1 MLNKMSKI
9 SMLFLMVIPLVVLAS
24 DPSFYVKKDSW
35 DKTLWASI
43 NALEKLELSGGSA
56 AGMPDFG
63 GSDFTVMLW
72 LKSTASRSTIYGKVS
87 RGSDRPEDQSK
98 VFYIEEG
105 MLKYQIQSI
114 GTLNS
119 DHLVNDGKWH
129 HVVLTG
135 RNPHQFYVDGKK
147 VKEAN
152 FDNTADLKPD
162 EAALRVRLGFG
173 QWGFPF
179 RDFVTFDGTMDE
191 LKIYNRKLSSE
202 EINAVYNG
210 ESGSEMGLAGWWQ
223 FEKMD
228 QEVSQDYEGDA
239 KIKDST
245 PYKNDGEPFRCEI
258 AEGKIGNGLMFSG
271 RSGVRMS
278 DSAGLTS
285 RNQIWNLLKQDFSS
299 EKELTEM
306 KLERHDGIWNHFFIE
321 GGIAKIAG
329 IYADKT
335 RDFSSFRDQTEDL
348 AGSASTYE
356 DVAKIRAL
364 YHLSISNLKI
374 YNDLQTKIK
383 SMQLAVNHLMEEY
396 GNNYPKGSEFLESLD
411 KFENQAI
418 RLVDNPSDF
427 NYAEELNRKFKTFQY
442 EALVANNPLFDFDE
456 MVFVKR
462 YTYQSS
468 HYYTDFIDGT
478 ENPGGHLSVLS
489 LKDGTVKDLLP
500 KMDKGIFGR
509 YDLSFD
515 AKKIVLDWK
524 EKNGKGFRLYE
535 LGVDGK
541 GLTQLTFEPEDE
553 EERIAKYDNSF
564 LGGTSRIYQHHTD
577 DMHPCYLPD
586 GGIVFSSSRCEF
598 SILCDGP
605 TKLTTA
611 VLYRIDADGSN
622 MQKLTNSAVS
632 EFSPAMMHDG
642 RILYNRWEYVD
653 KGQIA
658 VKCLWA
664 MHPDGSSTQEI
675 YGNDIPYPPVFIH
688 GRPIPGSNS
697 QFVFLGT
704 PHFPQSGVGT
714 VIRID
719 INKPIRT
726 HEPMT
731 YITPDVDIRT
741 EGGFHH
747 KIDGKWVKTDNG
759 PLYMD
764 PYPLSEKFFLV
775 SHNPDKEWKD
785 VRAYGLYLIDEFG
798 NHVKIYQDPEYS
810 SWQPMPL
817 KPRETPPII
826 PSVRHQIAGQAEES
840 VVIMSDVYEG
850 LEGIERGTVKY
861 LRILEQV
868 PRPWSSRRMWQY
880 DGGAPAISRGS
891 VLGLKVL
898 HGVVPVHDDGSAYFI
913 VPANKNIY
921 FEALDENY
929 MELQRQ
935 RTYINYRP
943 GEKRTCIGCH
953 ELRQFSPPNKYIE
966 AVTMDPVRPQAQ
978 PGEIAPRSIHYI
990 ADVQPV
996 LDKYCIS
1003 CHNDS
1008 EEAGDLVLTGEL
1020 TEMFNVSYENI
1031 MDRKLVVT
1039 VDEGDDFE
1047 KTEPLAPKSLGSHAS
1062 KFITTLVNGHYDI
1075 EIPIEDFVKL
1085 TTWVDANAQY
1095 YGTYYGRQNIEYEDH
1110 PDFRPL
1116 HTFEEAIG

>member
-1 MLNKMSKI
+1 MKKKLSKI
-9 SMLFLMVIPLVVLAS
+9 LLTLMVVIPLVIFAS
-24 DPSFYVKKDSW
+24 DPSFYIKKDSW
-35 DKTLWASI
+35 DRTLWASI
-43 NALEKLELSGGSA
+43 NALEELEKTGKVGD
-56 AGMPDFG
+56 GMPDFG
-63 GSDFTVMLW
+63 GSDFTIMVW
-72 LKSTASRSTIYGKVS
+72 IKTSEDRGTIYGKVA
-87 RGSDRPEDQSK
+87 RGSDRPEEQSK
-98 VFYIEEG
+98 VFYIDEG
-105 MLKYQIQSI
+105 MLNYQIQSI

-119 DHLVNDGKWH
+119 DHTINDGQWH
-129 HVVLTG
+129 HVALAG
-135 RNPHQFYVDGKK
+135 KSPHQFYVDGVM
-147 VKEAN
+147 VKEEK
-152 FDNTADLKPD
+152 FDNVADILPD
-162 EAALRVRLGFG
+162 DASLRVRLGFG

-179 RDFVTFDGTMDE
+179 REFVTFNGTMDE
-191 LKIYNRKLSSE
+191 LKIYNKKLSAA
-202 EINAVYNG
+202 EIKASYNG
-210 ESGSEMGLAGWWQ
+210 DKVSQAGLSGWWQ
-223 FEKMD
+223 FEELTRM
-228 QEVSQDYEGDA
+228 VGEGYDEDEI
-239 KIKDST
+239 IKDST
-245 PYKNDGEPFRCEI
+245 PNKNHGQPFRCDITED
-258 AEGKIGNGLMFSG
+258 GKIGNGLLFPG

-278 DSAGLTS
+278 NSAGLTA
-285 RNQIWNLLKQDFSS
+285 RNQIWRLLEKDFST
-299 EKELTEM
+299 EKDMTEM
-306 KLERHDGIWNHFFIE
+306 KLEQHDGIWSHFFNE
-321 GGIAKIAG
+321 GGIEKIAG

-335 RDFSSFRDQTEDL
+335 RDFSNMKDQAEDL
-348 AGSASTYE
+348 VSSASSYD
-356 DVAKIRAL
+356 DVVKIRGL
-364 YHLSISNLKI
+364 YHLSISNQKI
-374 YNDLQTKIK
+374 YNEIQSKIK
-383 SMQLAVNHLMEEY
+383 SMQLAVNHLIKEY
-396 GNNYPKGSEFLESLD
+396 GDQYPKGTEFLENLD
-411 KFENQAI
+411 NFESRAI
-418 RLVDNPSDF
+418 RLVDNPSDDD
-427 NYAEELNRKFKTFQY
+427 YAEKLNQEFSLFQY
-442 EALVANNPLFDFDE
+442 DALVANNPLIDFDE
-456 MVFVKR
+456 LVFVKR

-478 ENPGGHLSVLS
+478 ENPGGHLSTLS
-489 LKDGTVKDLLP
+489 LKDGTVRDLVP
-500 KMDKGIFGR
+500 AKDKGIFGR

-515 AKKIVLDWK
+515 AKKIVFDWK
-524 EKNGKGFRLYE
+524 EKNGVGFRLFE
-535 LGVDGK
+535 VGVDGK
-541 GLTQLTFEPEDE
+541 GLTQLTFKPEDE
-553 EERIAKYDNSF
+553 TERIAKYDNSF

-611 VLYRIDADGSN
+611 VLYRIDGDGSN

-632 EFSPAMMHDG
+632 EFSPTIMHDG

-688 GRPIPGSNS
+688 GRPIPGSHN

-747 KIDGKWVKTDNG
+747 KIDGKWVRTDDG

-764 PYPLSEKFFLV
+764 PFPLSEKFFLV
-775 SHNPDKEWKD
+775 SHNPDKVWND

-798 NHVKIYQDPEYS
+798 NHVKIYQDPEFS
-810 SWQPMPL
+810 SWQPIPL
-817 KPRETPPII
+817 KSRETPPVI
-826 PSVRHQIAGQAEES
+826 PSVRFHVKAEPEES

-850 LEGIERGTVKY
+850 LTGIERGTVKY
-861 LRILEQV
+861 LRVLEQV

-898 HGVVPVHDDGSAYFI
+898 HGVVPVHEDGSAHFV

-921 FEALDENY
+921 FEALDEKY
-929 MELQRQ
+929 MEVQRQ

-953 ELRQFSPPNKYIE
+953 ELRQLSPANKPIE
-966 AVTMDPVRPQAQ
+966 AVSMDAVRPQPQ

-990 ADVQPV
+990 ADVQP
-996 LDKYCIS
+996 
-1003 CHNDS
+1003 
-1008 EEAGDLVLTGEL
+1008 
-1020 TEMFNVSYENI
+1020 EMFNVSYENI
-1031 MDRKLVVT
+1031 IDRGLVVT
-1039 VDEGDDFE
+1039 VDEGDDFPRTE
-1047 KTEPLAPKSLGSHAS
+1047 AQPPKTMGSHAS
-1062 KFITTLVNGHYDI
+1062 KFITTLLNGHYDI
-1075 EIPIEDFVKL
+1075 DMPIEDFVKL

-1095 YGTYYGRQNIEYEDH
+1095 YGTYYGRQNIEFADH

-1116 HTFEEAIG
+1116 HTFEEAIGAQPPFKEKYTNWREQK